1 MEKMKFEEAFER
13 LEEIVKNLEKG
24 DLTLEESLQ
33 VFEEGIRLYRFCAGK
48 LDEAERKVEILLKDE
63 GGPRRGSFLQK
74 GENEE

>member
-1 MEKMKFEEAFER
+1 MEEMKFEEALGR

-24 DLTLEESLQ
+24 DMTLEESLRA
-33 VFEEGIRLYRFCAGK
+33 FEEGIRLYRFCAGK

-63 GGPRRGSFLQK
+63 GGPRAGPFLRK

>member
-1 MEKMKFEEAFER
+1 MKFEEAFER

-33 VFEEGIRLYRFCAGK
+33 VFEEGIRLYRFCSGK
-48 LDEAERKVEILLKDE
+48 LDEAERKVEILLEDE